1 MFALLRLRSAR
12 FGGLALKL
20 RFVEKEVVLDKD
32 SIGYAEKSFQCGGG
46 STFIF
51 MGVCRPEEKPIVTS
65 L

>member
-32 SIGYAEKSFQCGGG
+32 SIGYAEKSFQREGG
-46 STFIF
+46 
-51 MGVCRPEEKPIVTS
+51 
-65 L
+65 